1 MKFPV
6 WSTVVEAFDYCWRER
21 AAMVRFGWI
30 PVVVVMIV
38 TIILEALGMGKTATA
53 DMNDP
58 RAQAT
63 MFLVGIIQA
72 IVFLSVSVTWYQKVV
87 LGDEAAAQRPVFSLG
102 RLEMRMFG
110 WQLVVIAGLLV
121 AGVIGAFAIIFL
133 YGLLAAS
140 GQDIAAVAV
149 AIVLGAALLLVLG
162 FAAMRFAMVLVL
174 VALDKPVHVRD
185 AWQLTN
191 GVGWRLVGAV
201 ALTTIGGAI
210 LGVVC
215 HLAVLVIA
223 MIASIGL
230 GTSADQVTPYID
242 AVVTSVTGL
251 LIFLVGAT
259 VFGFVYRMVTTHA
272 ETLQVAETP
281 SA

>member
-1 MKFPV
+1 MKFRV
-6 WSTVVEAFDYCWRER
+6 WSTVVDAFDYCWRER

-30 PVVVVMIV
+30 PVLVVMAV
-38 TIILEALGMGKTATA
+38 TIILEAMGMGKSMSA

-58 RAQAT
+58 RAQAM
-63 MFLVGIIQA
+63 MFIVGIIQA

-87 LGDEAAAQRPVFSLG
+87 LGDEAAARRPVFALG
-102 RLEMRMFG
+102 RLEIRMFG

-121 AGVIGAFAIIFL
+121 AGVIGAFAIIFI
-133 YGLLAAS
+133 YGLLAAR
-140 GQDIAAVAV
+140 GQEIAAVAL
-149 AIVLGAALLLVLG
+149 AIILGAALLLVLG

-174 VALDKPVHVRD
+174 VALDKPVHMRD
-185 AWQLTN
+185 AWRLTN

-215 HLAVLVIA
+215 HLGVLVIA
-223 MIASIGL
+223 MIIGIFL
-230 GTSADQVTPYID
+230 GTSADQVTPYLD
-242 AVVTSVTGL
+242 AIVTSVTGL

-259 VFGFVYRMVTTHA
+259 VFGVVYRMVTTHA
-272 ETLQVAETP
+272 ETRLQTDAEP
-281 SA
+281 I